1 MWIVRIASKNR
12 WTSLVNYIWQSV
24 SNSPCKCE
32 HNGELHS
39 WVRWN
44 VKLLLSPAS
53 SCLYNVQ
60 WTLVYSVQLQ
70 VPLHP
75 AADCTMYSVHCT
87 VYSCMCPASS
97 CLYMTSL
104 TLVTS
109 NIYMQVPPAYSCLYN
124 VHCTLYTIQLQVP
137 CIQLPV
143 HDKGDTSK
151 LKLTRVTL

>member
-1 MWIVRIASKNR
+1 MWFVRIASKNR

-60 WTLVYSVQLQ
+60 
-70 VPLHP
+70 
-75 AADCTMYSVHCT
+75 CTMYRCK
-87 VYSCMCPASS
+87 CPASS
-97 CLYMTSL
+97 CCLNMPRL
-104 TLVTS
+104 TLVSWSWQGWHCSKPSLAQECETS
-109 NIYMQVPPAYSCLYN
+109 SHASAPA
-124 VHCTLYTIQLQVP
+124 

-143 HDKGDTSK
+143 HNKVDTSLAIISQVSSAQDK
-151 LKLTRVTL
+151 YFHWQWQSVNLHAAA

>member
-1 MWIVRIASKNR
+1 M
-12 WTSLVNYIWQSV
+12 QSV
-24 SNSPCKCE
+24 GNSPCECE

-39 WVRWN
+39 WVMWN
-44 VKLLLSPAS
+44 VKLLLL
-53 SCLYNVQ
+53 CCI
-60 WTLVYSVQLQ
+60 QLLL
-70 VPLHP
+70 P
-75 AADCTMYSVHCT
+75 
-87 VYSCMCPASS
+87 PASS